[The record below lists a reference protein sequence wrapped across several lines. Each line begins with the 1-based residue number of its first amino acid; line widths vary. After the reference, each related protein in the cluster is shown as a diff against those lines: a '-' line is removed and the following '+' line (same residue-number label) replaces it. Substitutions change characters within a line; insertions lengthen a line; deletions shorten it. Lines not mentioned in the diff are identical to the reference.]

1 MSMRGLIEAT
11 SVAVIGHR
19 PAITSAHLKVAQ
31 HSRTT
36 RQGGSRPASSATV
49 TTAGCLRTRQSK
61 SRHTDNGVP
70 QLRPAVAITSRGR
83 PVPSR
88 SHHGGDC
95 RGGPAG
101 SPTSLHGG
109 IRIPGCCGWHGSGGG
124 VPVCRRRSDGPIPN
138 MYDPY
143 WAPPEKTLSA
153 WAEGLAALAALAL
166 LVMFHLR
173 TRKAAAPASKDR
185 GSGWAAVSGCSSVM
199 SRCRRCGSSGG
210 TARNRAI
217 EDLRRAA
224 RGRALDEQL
233 SAVVP
238 TSRGADMAEWG
249 KADRCG
255 TTDSD

>member
-1 MSMRGLIEAT
+1 MSAYPTIEIEA
-11 SVAVIGHR
+11 HR
-19 PAITSAHLKVAQ
+19 Q
-31 HSRTT
+31 R
-36 RQGGSRPASSATV
+36 RSATPTCRCHNV
-49 TTAGCLRTRQSK
+49 TGPTCSISK
-61 SRHTDNGVP
+61 P
-70 QLRPAVAITSRGR
+70 Y
-83 PVPSR
+83 
-88 SHHGGDC
+88 GGDC
-95 RGGPAG
+95 RGCPAG

-199 SRCRRCGSSGG
+199 SRCMRCGRSGG
-210 TARNRAI
+210 TERPACPACDIRLGSVTGSPPVAAVMARRW
-217 EDLRRAA
+217 RRARRVDRVRVA
-224 RGRALDEQL
+224 APRRAVSDP
-233 SAVVP
+233 A
-238 TSRGADMAEWG
+238 ADQ
-249 KADRCG
+249 DRP
-255 TTDSD
+255 